1 MKNYVIG
8 VDLGGTKIST
18 ALSTFEGNII
28 SQTVVP
34 TNASEG
40 ELPVL
45 NRIIS
50 SINEVI
56 NGANITINEVE
67 AIGIGSPG
75 PLDAKK
81 GLIITTPNLPF
92 KNYNLV
98 QPIKERF
105 NVPVYLDN
113 DANVAAIGEFMFGA
127 GKGKENIVF
136 FTVSTGVGGGAVL
149 NGQAYRGNTSNALEI
164 GHMTVAPDGP
174 RCGCGNVGCL
184 EAVASGTA
192 IGKRGQEAVQ
202 TNVETSVKKY
212 DKITSYEV
220 FVEAKNG
227 DAVAKE
233 IVDEAMN
240 YLGIGVANAISIF
253 DPEMVIIGG
262 GVSKVGDILFDTVKS
277 VVKTRCFKAMSESCE
292 IVPAGLGTDA
302 GVMGAVALAIL
313 ETKNAQ

>member
-18 ALSTFEGNII
+18 ALSTLDGKIL

-34 TNASEG
+34 TDAAEG
-40 ELPVL
+40 EVPVL
-45 NRIIS
+45 NR
-50 SINEVI
+50 VI
-56 NGANITINEVE
+56 GTIQDVLVASQITSDEVE

-81 GLIITTPNLPF
+81 GVIITTPNLPF

-98 QPIKERF
+98 DPIKLKF
-105 NVPVYLDN
+105 DIPVYLDN

-127 GKGKENIVF
+127 GKGKKNIVY

-164 GHMTVAPDGP
+164 GHITVNPNGP
-174 RCGCGNVGCL
+174 RCNCGNVGCL
-184 EAVASGTA
+184 EAIASGTA
-192 IGKRGQEAVQ
+192 IGKSGRDAVLSK
-202 TNVETSVKKY
+202 VETSLRNY
-212 DKITSYEV
+212 EKITSYEV
-220 FVEAKNG
+220 FKEAEKG
-227 DAVAKE
+227 DEVAKE
-233 IVDEAMN
+233 IIENAMN

-262 GVSKVGDILFDTVKS
+262 GVASAGDIVFDS
-277 VVKTRCFKAMSESCE
+277 VRKVVNKRCFKSMAESCE
-292 IVPAGLGTDA
+292 IVPAGLGVDA
-302 GVMGAVALAIL
+302 GVVGAVALAIL
-313 ETKNAQ
+313 ERKK